1 MTEMLAAKVTEAET
15 SAPVATGATDLVQPV
30 QNVVDTVSDEVQQT
44 THVLSS
50 IFQPMINKLPS
61 LISALIFLLFG
72 LFVIRQIMR
81 ILRRASK
88 HSNMDGIM
96 ASFLRSIIKI
106 VLYMLLIVIT
116 LSILDVPMDSIVAV
130 IASAGV
136 AVGLAL
142 KDSLSNLAGGF
153 IILFSKPLKEGDT
166 VEVDGVTGKVESI
179 SILYTRMVTP
189 DNITVY
195 IPNGVVSGGKIIN
208 YTQKEI
214 RRVDL
219 FFGVAYEND
228 IDQARKILMDVVKK
242 APEALEQPAPEVFV
256 SGHDDSAVTLRL
268 QVWGKND
275 QYWPLHYRLLED
287 VKKAFDENGI
297 SIPYPQMDVHLGET
311 DEK

>member
-1 MTEMLAAKVTEAET
+1 MTEMLAAKVTETET
-15 SAPVATGATDLVQPV
+15 SAPVATGSTDFVQPV

-61 LISALIFLLFG
+61 LVFALIFLLFG

-81 ILRRASK
+81 ILKRASK
-88 HSNMDGIM
+88 HSNMDSIM

-219 FFGVAYEND
+219 FFGIAYEND

-256 SGHDDSAVTLRL
+256 SSHDDNAVTLRL

>member
-15 SAPVATGATDLVQPV
+15 SAPVATGSTDFVQPV

-61 LISALIFLLFG
+61 LVFALIFLLFG

-81 ILRRASK
+81 ILKRASK

-219 FFGVAYEND
+219 FFGIAYEND

-256 SGHDDSAVTLRL
+256 SSHDDSAVTLRL